1 MFRILLSIGAAFLCT
16 SALFAESRK
25 GEVLIYPTA
34 LKTGANLLDG
44 ASWRKPLEKH
54 APHAVATF
62 TRGGPFNADAQ
73 AMTLSNDHPEFAYWA
88 TMAQGIKTGRKYFFG
103 TWTKIKSAN
112 LLCWVHGISTV
123 NMKDTGFRVYNFS
136 GGNPCLDLY
145 LDDDVKSRLSGDP
158 DRWRLVART
167 FTPKEAFVGGVV
179 SVEVGFFKAA
189 GDIVFSEP
197 FLIDIT
203 EMPATLE
210 IELRGVKP
218 VKKLVV
224 VRTGTNDPEWQKE
237 FSSPVTDFAET
248 LPSRSEAFEGMDGD
262 PMFGRALLVHYAD
275 GTQERVAC
283 PADGVFQ
290 RK

>member
-1 MFRILLSIGAAFLCT
+1 MARSLFVALIALSASFPALAA
-16 SALFAESRK
+16 SNR

-34 LKTGANLLDG
+34 LKSGANLLAG

-62 TRGGPFNADAQ
+62 SRGGPLDAEAR

-103 TWTKIKSAN
+103 TWAKIKSAN

-123 NMKDTGFRVYNFS
+123 NMKDAGFRVYNFS

-145 LDDDVKSRLSGDP
+145 LDEDVKARLSGDP
-158 DRWRLVART
+158 DRWRLIART
-167 FTPKEAFVGGVV
+167 FTPKESFLGGVV
-179 SVEVGFFKAA
+179 SMEIGFFKAA
-189 GDIVFSEP
+189 GDIVFAEP

-203 EMPATLE
+203 GQPITLE
-210 IELRGVKP
+210 VEIRGAKP